1 MSGTRRPGSG
11 LGAFSQTQGRAT
23 GGLKEELKHNT
34 KLMFNL
40 RFGHLWLSWKRIFL
54 QCGRPGFDP
63 WVGKIPLEKG
73 KAVIW
78 PGEFHGLYSPWGGK
92 ELDTTKRPSLS
103 LYLSKRSEWLRGG
116 DWIGGQGGLGEDP
129 AGMCLCRWLG
139 CSLAY
144 SRNSIRVEMWM
155 D

>member
-11 LGAFSQTQGRAT
+11 LGAFSQIQGRAT

-63 WVGKIPLEKG
+63 WVGKIPWRRE
-73 KAVIW
+73 
-78 PGEFHGLYSPWGGK
+78 
-92 ELDTTKRPSLS
+92 R
-103 LYLSKRSEWLRGG
+103 
-116 DWIGGQGGLGEDP
+116 Q
-129 AGMCLCRWLG
+129 
-139 CSLAY
+139 
-144 SRNSIRVEMWM
+144 
-155 D
+155 